1 MQQNRISNRKLFS
14 LKFIEIFKSFEKR
27 IFRYVEYHRFCD
39 GKPLSFQH
47 HKIYCNKNIKEYLN
61 CSATFFNDFFIIVL
75 AIFFYKRRQRKSKQ
89 RNPRHQ
95 QRNDSVME
103 INLRN
108 PIYLQNRTWKQRTQ
122 ELQQVVQVILLNNL
136 ILDISLV

>member
-1 MQQNRISNRKLFS
+1 MQQNRIPNRKFFWLT
-14 LKFIEIFKSFEKR
+14 FIEIFKSFEKR

-95 QRNDSVME
+95 QRNDSVMKSICATQFTYKTE
-103 INLRN
+103 LGNREHRN
-108 PIYLQNRTWKQRTQ
+108 CSKLSKLFSWI
-122 ELQQVVQVILLNNL
+122 I
-136 ILDISLV
+136 